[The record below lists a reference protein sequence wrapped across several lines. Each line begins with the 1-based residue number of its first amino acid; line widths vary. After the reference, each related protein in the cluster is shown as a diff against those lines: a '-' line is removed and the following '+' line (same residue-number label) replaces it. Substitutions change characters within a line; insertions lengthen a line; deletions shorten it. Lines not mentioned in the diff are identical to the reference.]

1 MEVVEKVF
9 WGLVLTELSLPEQSG
24 DMTSE
29 IVVILA
35 FDTFKIWILQS
46 IYLDLVDSWRTI
58 GLKDS

>member
-1 MEVVEKVF
+1 MQLQYKGTSLCAFNIMEVVEKVF

-35 FDTFKIWILQS
+35 FDTFKI
-46 IYLDLVDSWRTI
+46 
-58 GLKDS
+58 

>member
-9 WGLVLTELSLPEQSG
+9 GGLVLTELSLPEQSG